1 MRTEAWM
8 LGVAML
14 AAMLMISGCDRR
26 DASGSQGVGA
36 TANART
42 GSPVENS
49 ADNRAAPAVERD
61 DAAITARVA
70 QSIQADAALKSMPI
84 KIDTKDGT
92 VMLSGSV
99 DTVDMRV
106 HAQEIAS
113 MTPGVAGVLNN
124 LDVKSAG

>member
-1 MRTEAWM
+1 MRTKAWM

-14 AAMLMISGCDRR
+14 AAMLMISGCDRPDTR
-26 DASGSQGVGA
+26 GSQGVGT
-36 TANART
+36 TANGRIA
-42 GSPVENS
+42 SPVEKS
-49 ADNRAAPAVERD
+49 ADNSAAPAVDRD

-84 KIDTKDGT
+84 KVDTKDGT